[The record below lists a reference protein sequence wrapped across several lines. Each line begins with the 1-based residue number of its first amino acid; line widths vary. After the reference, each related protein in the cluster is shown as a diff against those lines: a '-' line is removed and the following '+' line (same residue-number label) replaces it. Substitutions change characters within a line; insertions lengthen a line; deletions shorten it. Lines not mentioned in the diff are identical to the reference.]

1 MDKKR
6 RLKEKFDEVT
16 NEKYFTEFAEETHRL
31 PQRRS
36 LRNIL
41 DASLEGI
48 DINTQ
53 EEELEED
60 R

>member
-6 RLKEKFDEVT
+6 RLKEKVDKVT
-16 NEKYFTEFAEETHRL
+16 DKKYFTEFSEETHRL
-31 PQRRS
+31 PQRRA

-48 DINTQ
+48 DINT
-53 EEELEED
+53 EENTKED
-60 R
+60 H

>member
-16 NEKYFTEFAEETHRL
+16 NEKYFAEFAEETHRL

-53 EEELEED
+53 EEELKED